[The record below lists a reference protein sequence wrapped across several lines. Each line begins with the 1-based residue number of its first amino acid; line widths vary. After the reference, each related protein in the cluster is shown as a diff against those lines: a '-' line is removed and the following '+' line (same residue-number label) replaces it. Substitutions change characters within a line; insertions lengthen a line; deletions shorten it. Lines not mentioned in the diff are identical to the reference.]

1 MFSDDFQCIIDELIS
16 APPTRLFQTPSTLCL
31 RKLSTLT
38 NNSSFNPDE
47 QKFVCPCGRRFS
59 LQPNYEKHLK
69 IECGRVFK
77 CNLCPILTT
86 AKSSLVSHQK
96 RAHNIKTTNE
106 HYVSD
111 FDRKFL

>member
-1 MFSDDFQCIIDELIS
+1 MFSDDFQCIIDTLIS
-16 APPTRLFQTPSTLCL
+16 APSTRSFQASSALSL

-38 NNSSFNPDE
+38 NNSSFTDE

-96 RAHNIKTTNE
+96 RVHNIKTTNE

-111 FDRKFL
+111 FDQHFL